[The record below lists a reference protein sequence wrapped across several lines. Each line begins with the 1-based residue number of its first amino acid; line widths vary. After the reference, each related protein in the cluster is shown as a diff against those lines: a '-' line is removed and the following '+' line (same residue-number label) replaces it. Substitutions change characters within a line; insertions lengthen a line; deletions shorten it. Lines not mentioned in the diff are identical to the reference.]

1 MPGCQYQMRFIK
13 IKTDT
18 CFTICFCLLPIHVLL
33 IYMYVSLFTL
43 LFHFFYIEILYPPL
57 FFIVNYYQLTKVDLH
72 IVIEGECFEI
82 DVDYVND

>member
-1 MPGCQYQMRFIK
+1 MSISNAFHKDKNGHMFHYMFLFI
-13 IKTDT
+13 TNT
-18 CFTICFCLLPIHVLL
+18 CFIDL
-33 IYMYVSLFTL
+33 YVCIIVYIAIS
-43 LFHFFYIEILYPPL
+43 FFYIEILYPPL